1 MIDEIEQAPQM
12 QLQKEH
18 SVMSKSV
25 KLEASLACAS
35 LKNLAGDIEQLSAAR
50 IDYLHIDIMDG
61 RFVPNFALN
70 FSLMEAVRNF
80 SDIPQECHLM
90 VVEPERYIER
100 TVGSGAEYV
109 AIHYEATYHVQRVL
123 QQIRA
128 AGAKSGIVLNP
139 ATPLSGLEYIL
150 DDIDM
155 ITIMTVNP
163 GFAGQKLIPAMLR
176 KVGDCCALLK
186 SRGYS
191 RTEIQVDGNVSFENI
206 PCMVAAGAT
215 MLVGGT
221 SSVFDKRYSIGEA
234 IAAVREIVKETEV
247 TR

>member
-1 MIDEIEQAPQM
+1 
-12 QLQKEH
+12 
-18 SVMSKSV
+18 MSKAV

-35 LKNLAGDIEQLSAAR
+35 LKNLAADIEQLSAAG
-50 IDYLHIDIMDG
+50 IDYLHVDIMDG
-61 RFVPNFALN
+61 RFVPNFALD
-70 FSLMEAVRNF
+70 FSIMEAARNLC
-80 SDIPQECHLM
+80 SIPQECHLM
-90 VVEPERYIER
+90 VVEPERYVEK
-100 TVGSGAEYV
+100 TVASGAEYV
-109 AIHYEATYHVQRVL
+109 AIHFEATYHVQRVL
-123 QQIRA
+123 QQIRD

-176 KVGDCCALLK
+176 KVGDCGALLN

-191 RTEIQVDGNVSFENI
+191 RIEIQVDGNVSFQNI
-206 PCMVAAGAT
+206 PAMVAAGAT

-221 SSVFDKRYSIGEA
+221 SSVFHKGYSIGEA
-234 IAAVREIVKETEV
+234 IAAVREIVKRAEAN
-247 TR
+247 R